1 MSFNRAA
8 LIRWVSKQP
17 SGTVLVPLI
26 SFDILPPR
34 ENLPVKHKQLTHQ
47 IGRAKSI
54 TEKLKIRE
62 QLLRVTIKL
71 LRHHETISQ
80 AHIKLALTSDE
91 WDTYQATLAQKS
103 RGCIKIDIPAKLT
116 SYLKKLENADTAYTR
131 PQDFKEG
138 FDPHA
143 PELLLGYQLAIECL
157 HRTLLDYP
165 ELAQFLDRPLCY
177 AASGRPI
184 GNPNNMPRPYS
195 TRSGSK
201 RVTGLRQLKRR
212 ITIGALEDS
221 LSAIAVV
228 N

>member
-8 LIRWVSKQP
+8 LIRWVSQQP

-34 ENLPVKHKQLTHQ
+34 ENLTAKHKQQTYQ
-47 IGRAKSI
+47 MGRAKSN

-71 LRHHETISQ
+71 LRQHETISQ
-80 AHIKLALTSDE
+80 AHIELALTTDE

-103 RGCIKIDIPAKLT
+103 GGCIKIDIPAKLT
-116 SYLKKLENADTAYTR
+116 PYLKKLKNADTAYKR
-131 PQDFKEG
+131 SQEFKDG

-143 PELLLGYQLAIECL
+143 PELLLGYQLAIECI
-157 HRTLLDYP
+157 HRTLLDDP

-184 GNPNNMPRPYS
+184 GNPNNMPRTYS

-201 RVTGLRQLKRR
+201 RVTGLRELKRR

-221 LSAIAVV
+221 LSAIAAV